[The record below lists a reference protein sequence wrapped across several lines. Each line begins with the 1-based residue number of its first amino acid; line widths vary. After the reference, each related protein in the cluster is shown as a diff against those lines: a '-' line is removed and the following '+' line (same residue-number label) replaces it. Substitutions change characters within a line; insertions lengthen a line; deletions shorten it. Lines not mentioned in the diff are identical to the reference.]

1 MCIHLAY
8 SRANSDFVTLASSPW
23 PFQLLLRNKS
33 ENKKSDCVSL
43 FSSFFLTFQI
53 QIRKNAKSNTFE
65 FKNRFPSHS
74 AKSCDKWRLW
84 VPEFCIECDSTLGRK
99 HYINTLEHTQLLNLS
114 SKKHWLHW
122 LHCHEAKLWSASSA
136 FRSFLCLFFRFSF
149 SSFSWIWRN
158 FCPVPGPAV
167 VLKAFESKTT
177 SSGAHRSTTITPA

>member
-8 SRANSDFVTLASSPW
+8 SHANSDFVTLASSPW

-84 VPEFCIECDSTLGRK
+84 VPEFWIECHSTLGRK
-99 HYINTLEHTQLLNLS
+99 HYINTLEHTQLLNFS
-114 SKKHWLHW
+114 SNKHWLHW

-136 FRSFLCLFFRFSF
+136 FLCFIFLFFLRFSF

-158 FCPVPGPAV
+158 FCRVPGPAV

-177 SSGAHRSTTITPA
+177 SSGQHRSTHSKP